1 MSFKIHRDLRLEFGI
16 SLVLGLVF
24 LASGIALLLWGVILV
39 GILLGLVRWFII
51 EGFQTSFVS
60 WLVPAVCFLSGG
72 VFFWIGRHLA
82 VVYGGWLRRASWLL
96 SQTQP
101 RKMVLSFPQRS
112 EAPGRTAELREEG
125 KPDQSPPSEIVEIRS
140 PQWKIKDLSTNP
152 VDVFREFEP
161 DGIVVLAA
169 RYGIIWGFRKSGA
182 FAEGFTKSGT

>member
-72 VFFWIGRHLA
+72 VWSLSEKSRR
-82 VVYGGWLRRASWLL
+82 VV
-96 SQTQP
+96 
-101 RKMVLSFPQRS
+101 
-112 EAPGRTAELREEG
+112 
-125 KPDQSPPSEIVEIRS
+125 
-140 PQWKIKDLSTNP
+140 
-152 VDVFREFEP
+152 
-161 DGIVVLAA
+161 
-169 RYGIIWGFRKSGA
+169 
-182 FAEGFTKSGT
+182 